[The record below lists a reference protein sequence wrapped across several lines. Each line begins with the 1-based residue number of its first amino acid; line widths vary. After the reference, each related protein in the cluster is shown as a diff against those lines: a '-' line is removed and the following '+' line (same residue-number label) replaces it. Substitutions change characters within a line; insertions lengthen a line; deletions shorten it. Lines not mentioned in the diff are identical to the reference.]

1 MLLGARDSVS
11 CPIGFMSGGKKLM
24 PDKQKINRKEE
35 QFMKLKKI
43 LASVMA
49 LALLTTTAA
58 ISAAPANAA
67 TSTYNPA
74 TKASLTI
81 NKFARDEDGKKIGTG
96 MIEGVHFAITKIAN
110 LGENA
115 KYANAAD
122 AATKAGL
129 TTMPNI
135 TTTWANGKA
144 TVAEKEWIHGYTGN
158 DYDNNPYEGVAAVF
172 AELPHGIYYVHEY
185 FDRGITSYEGVD
197 FVVSVPTSGTY
208 GATGQISG
216 SNTGWVYDVVAE
228 AKNDMTTTSAQ
239 LTKLDLVDN
248 TKKLQNFV
256 FELYIDP
263 LGNTTCTPAGKTGK
277 TTYANTSDDKLVGT
291 YTTNANGLI
300 NVDGLNLS
308 TKYYFK
314 EKTSVGGYILD
325 TQAYAFTTSDK
336 DNAATTATVTAYDYD
351 PSSDQKDKA
360 AFKKEVTTADG
371 QGKISDAKVTL
382 SRGDVANYTITVKVP
397 KNVQDLTKFT
407 VTDVYPAGLGDLAN
421 VKVAGTAA
429 TAATGYTHTA
439 GTRTLTFT
447 IDAFKAHAGDTIKI
461 TYDLKAQDTIAVT
474 NKNTATLTYVNG
486 TTTADHTNTEEAN
499 VYSGQITITKKDK
512 NNDTKPVV
520 GAKFKIRLNNTT
532 SAADTNYVK
541 DHAGKVVV
549 LTTNNQ
555 GTISFIGLEA
565 GTYYL
570 EEVEVPA
577 GYQLM
582 TSYQEF
588 TIAGNSL
595 TKSVNLTDVNNTDLP
610 LPLTGG
616 TGTLIFT
623 IIGLALIGTAGVL
636 FVVAKKRQAN

>member
-1 MLLGARDSVS
+1 
-11 CPIGFMSGGKKLM
+11 MSGEKLM
-24 PDKQKINRKEE
+24 PDKHKINRKEE

-74 TKASLTI
+74 KEASLTI
-81 NKFARDEDGKKIGTG
+81 NKFARNDQNEKIGTG

-110 LGENA
+110 LGENL
-115 KYANAAD
+115 KYADAED
-122 AATKAGL
+122 AATKAGI
-129 TTMPNI
+129 TTMPGI
-135 TTTWANGKA
+135 GTTWAAEKA
-144 TVAEKEWIHGYTGN
+144 TVGGKEWIHGYTGN
-158 DYDNNPYEGVAAVF
+158 NYNNNPYEGTAVVF
-172 AELPHGIYYVHEY
+172 DNLPHGIYYVHEY
-185 FDRGITSYEGVD
+185 FDNGITSYDGQD

-208 GATGQISG
+208 VAAGQISG

-228 AKNDMTTTSAQ
+228 AKNNMTTTSAQ

-263 LGNTTCTPAGKTGK
+263 LGDTTCTPAGKTGE
-277 TTYANTSDDKLVGT
+277 TTYAKTDDDKLVGT
-291 YTTNANGLI
+291 YTTDENGLI

-314 EKTSVGGYILD
+314 EITPVGGYILD
-325 TQAYAFTTSDK
+325 TRAYEFTTSNK
-336 DNAATTATVTAYDYD
+336 QNAATTATVTAYDYD

-360 AFKKEVTTADG
+360 AFKKEVTTAEN

-382 SRGDVANYTITVKVP
+382 SRGDVANYTISVKVP
-397 KNVQDLTKFT
+397 TNVRDLTTFT
-407 VTDVYPAGLGDLAN
+407 VTDVYPAGLGELAN
-421 VKVAGTAA
+421 VKVAGA
-429 TAATGYTHTA
+429 TAAIGYTHA
-439 GTRTLTFT
+439 AAKRTLTFT
-447 IDAFKAHAGDTIKI
+447 IDAFKAHAGDTITI
-461 TYDLKAQDTIAVT
+461 TYDLKAQDNIAVT
-474 NKNTATLTYVNG
+474 NTNKATLTYVNG
-486 TTTADHTNTEEAN
+486 KTADNHTNTEEAN

-512 NNDTKPVV
+512 NNSTAPVV
-520 GAKFKIRLNNTT
+520 GAEFKIRLNNTT
-532 SAADTNYVK
+532 SAEDTNYVK
-541 DHAGKVVV
+541 DHDGKVVV
-549 LTTNNQ
+549 LTTDDQ

-570 EEVEVPA
+570 EEVKVPA

-595 TKSVNLTDVNNTDLP
+595 EQAVNLTDVNNTDLP